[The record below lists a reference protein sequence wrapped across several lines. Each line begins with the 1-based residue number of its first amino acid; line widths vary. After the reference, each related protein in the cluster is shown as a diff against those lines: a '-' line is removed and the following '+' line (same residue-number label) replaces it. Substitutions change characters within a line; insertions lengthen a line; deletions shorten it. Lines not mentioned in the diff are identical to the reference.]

1 MVKFPPFWGFGPQN
15 HSFRP
20 KTGPWGD
27 PPKTLHKH
35 NVLGAFLEA
44 PGRKNWFWAQKGG
57 ISPKIIFFAQKEVF
71 KVKSWNFAETWKTFQ
86 NVTFFALKT

>member
-15 HSFRP
+15 HSFRR

-27 PPKTLHKH
+27 PPKTVHKH

-44 PGRKNWFWAQKGG
+44 PGRKNWFWAQKGV
-57 ISPKIIFFAQKEVF
+57 ISPKIISFAKKDVFEV
-71 KVKSWNFAETWKTFQ
+71 KR
-86 NVTFFALKT
+86 